1 MELLKKIIANTPETS
16 VNEVIIGDRSVLVH
30 SEDHAGMANR
40 ISRDPSAE
48 IFHSD
53 SKWKAM
59 NLRKLAEYSLSD
71 NLLEAAI
78 GMAAINC
85 GLDGMTGVKKRVNA
99 KEIIL
104 KKGKNKVLGIIGH
117 FPFLDEQKDH
127 FSACYIFEKYPHKG
141 DLKESDI
148 AHYLPKADV
157 VAITGTTMT
166 NHTFD
171 NIYNSL
177 PKSSYN
183 IMLGPSTPLS
193 PLLFD
198 HGMDMVS
205 STRVMNYR
213 NVKEQ
218 VLMGTPTRYLTDVE
232 MVSIFKEDY
241 R

>member
-1 MELLKKIIANTPETS
+1 
-16 VNEVIIGDRSVLVH
+16 
-30 SEDHAGMANR
+30 
-40 ISRDPSAE
+40 
-48 IFHSD
+48 
-53 SKWKAM
+53 
-59 NLRKLAEYSLSD
+59 
-71 NLLEAAI
+71 
-78 GMAAINC
+78 
-85 GLDGMTGVKKRVNA
+85 
-99 KEIIL
+99 
-104 KKGKNKVLGIIGH
+104 
-117 FPFLDEQKDH
+117 
-127 FSACYIFEKYPHKG
+127 
-141 DLKESDI
+141 LKESDI

-198 HGMDMVS
+198 HRMDMVS

-218 VLMGTPTRYLTDVE
+218 ILLGTPTRYLTDVE